1 MRFNSLTKQ
10 PAAEVEVAISPL
22 PRDQRIQEIKEEKMS
37 IEDVKKKNARK
48 AVGLMWKIH
57 FSVGLL
63 VICFGI
69 KCNGGRY
76 VLLLMIDFELVF
88 SNRALLPSVH

>member
-1 MRFNSLTKQ
+1 MRFNSLMKQ

-22 PRDQRIQEIKEEKMS
+22 PRDQLIQEIKEEKMN

-63 VICFGI
+63 VICLGI
-69 KCNGGRY
+69 ICNGGRY
-76 VLLLMIDFELVF
+76 VL
-88 SNRALLPSVH
+88 